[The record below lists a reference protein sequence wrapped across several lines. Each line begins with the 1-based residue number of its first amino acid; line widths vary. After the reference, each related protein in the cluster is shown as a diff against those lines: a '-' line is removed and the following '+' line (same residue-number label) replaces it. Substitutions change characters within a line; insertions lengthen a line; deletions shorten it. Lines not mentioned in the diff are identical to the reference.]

1 VRRYTG
7 TSIFVGALSVVYL
20 FSTQQALDGEK
31 IAYPGY
37 NPQSVAEIYT
47 GDWAIDPVALDGILY
62 LPEGEGPF
70 PVVLL
75 QHGNGGR
82 EGLQQWWDVIIPALL
97 DAGIGGFVGDSWAGR
112 GLGRTNP
119 EKMTFAARIT
129 DVFMALDALSKHPR
143 VDPARIGISGYSFGG
158 GLAITAAYD
167 RVAHSIVGEGV
178 RFAAHFPVYPNCLH
192 RFENASMTGA
202 PIHMLLGES
211 DNQTPPNYCISLAA
225 DLQDSGSPVTYEIY
239 PEVGHGFV
247 KATGRI
253 QEGRV
258 NVDGCGTWRIKDNGH
273 IVANGVESQNRTYA
287 SFVKA
292 LTQFCGERANLES
305 YGTRASQDRARDDTV
320 AFFKKHLR
328 RKVFSGPT
336 S

>member
-7 TSIFVGALSVVYL
+7 TSLFVGALSVVYL
-20 FSTQQALDGEK
+20 FSTQQAPDGVK
-31 IAYPGY
+31 LAYRSY

-47 GDWAIDPVALDGILY
+47 GDWAVDPVALDGLLY

-70 PVVLL
+70 PVVFL

-82 EGLQQWWDVIIPALL
+82 EGLQQWWDVIVPALL
-97 DAGIGGFVGDSWAGR
+97 DAGIGGFIGDSWAGR
-112 GLGRTNP
+112 GLDRPNP

-167 RVAHSIVGEGV
+167 RVAQSVLGDGV
-178 RFAAHFPVYPNCLH
+178 RFAAHLPVYPNCLH
-192 RFENASMTGA
+192 RFENAPMTGA
-202 PIHMLLGES
+202 PVHMLLGAS
-211 DNQTPPNYCISLAA
+211 DTQTPPKYCVTLAA
-225 DLQDSGSPVTYEIY
+225 QLQESGAPVTYKIY

-247 KATGRI
+247 KATGRV
-253 QEGRV
+253 QEGMA
-258 NVDGCGTWRIKDNGH
+258 NVDGCGVWQVKNNGH
-273 IVANGVESQNRTYA
+273 IESNGISSQKQTYA
-287 SFVKA
+287 DFVKA
-292 LTQFCGERANLES
+292 LTRYCGKRANLES
-305 YGTRASQDRARDDTV
+305 FGIRASQDRARDDTV

-328 RKVFSGPT
+328 RKMLSGPT